1 MQRNGNNSIEKVARS
16 PQDVCSSR
24 DRSPIIANLLRT
36 FLAKTPTKFRHPERS
51 AAQIHRVNTERL
63 VAREVRRACPERSRG
78 NPGSAYLTQAARSF
92 RTPKPENSICCG
104 TYLMVTGTSFA
115 FTVKRACMAAKNVD
129 EAAARRKMLTVLFLA
144 PGKGRGSAQCG
155 LRWVKRSEQHGR
167 DKHRRCPSTPRHK
180 RCVHAMSL

>member
-1 MQRNGNNSIEKVARS
+1 VTFSIFPCFLTR
-16 PQDVCSSR
+16 PDVFQPPER
-24 DRSPIIANLLRT
+24 
-36 FLAKTPTKFRHPERS
+36 RHPERS
-51 AAQIHRVNTERL
+51 AAQIHRVNTAL
-63 VAREVRRACPERSRG
+63 VARSRG

-115 FTVKRACMAAKNVD
+115 FTVKRARMAAKNVD